1 MPSADTC
8 NQALCPERSFPCGEA
23 KQNTEHFL
31 QTCKLHQAQRE
42 KTWDKPTPIT
52 EKMYGPLE
60 DLQKT
65 AKFVEETGEE
75 DVLIHLLK
83 IENLNGEVFIK
94 GV

>member
-1 MPSADTC
+1 MKVVPSPMC
-8 NQALCPERSFPCGEA
+8 PCGEA
-23 KQNTEHFL
+23 EQNTEHFL

-42 KTWDKPTPIT
+42 KTWDEPIPIT
-52 EKMYGPLE
+52 EKLYGPLK